1 MSVAIETWNA
11 ATAAAHFRRRRRW
24 RIAGTIFAG
33 LFLLSIVA
41 DHLRARNP
49 LTDWSRFDGRK
60 CQFLRMID
68 GETIEVRDPQSKD
81 PISISLLGIKP
92 FDKPLSDKL
101 LMMVNSEL
109 TGTTIILHLPP
120 TQTRDESGQLTAD
133 AALDNGHSLAAEL
146 TEEGLT
152 LSDHPSDSLYRAEIE
167 RAQSEARRK
176 KTGMWSQ

>member
-68 GETIEVRDPQSKD
+68 GQTIEVRDPQTNE
-81 PISISLLGIKP
+81 PIPVKLLGIKP
-92 FDKPLSDKL
+92 FDKPLNSQL
-101 LMMVNSEL
+101 LAKANSEL
-109 TGTTIILHLPP
+109 NGETIILHLPP

-133 AALDNGHSLAAEL
+133 AAFENGHSLAAQFS
-146 TEEGLT
+146 EEGLT
-152 LSDHPSDSLYRAEIE
+152 LSDRHSDSLYRGEIE